1 MNTESENSETPR
13 VLFICTEN
21 YYRSRFA
28 EALFNYQA
36 ELIGLPWRA
45 FSRGLAVRPTPGEIH
60 PAAQDAL
67 LMRGVSLEYTSYKK
81 NPLTRRDLECADRI
95 IAIKESEHRPLM
107 RLYFPDWMD
116 RIEYWSSNGVSRM
129 GSLGR
134 VERLVDKLIMD
145 LSRQL
150 QNDQGLCSKPESG
163 NSCSNTA

>member
-1 MNTESENSETPR
+1 MNTESENSETPQ

-36 ELIGLPWRA
+36 ELIELPWRA
-45 FSRGLAVRPTPGEIH
+45 FSRGLAIQPTPGELH
-60 PAAQDAL
+60 PAVRDAL

-81 NPLTRRDLECADRI
+81 NPLTQQDLERADRI

-107 RLYFPDWMD
+107 RLYFPDWVD

-134 VERLVDKLIMD
+134 VERLVDNLVME

-150 QNDQGLCSKPESG
+150 QNNQGLYPKPGS
-163 NSCSNTA
+163 NDSYSNTA